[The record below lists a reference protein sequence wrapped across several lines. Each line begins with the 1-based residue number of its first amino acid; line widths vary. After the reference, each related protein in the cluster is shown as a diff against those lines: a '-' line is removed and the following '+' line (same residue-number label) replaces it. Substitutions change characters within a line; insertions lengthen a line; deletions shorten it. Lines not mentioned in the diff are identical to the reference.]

1 MKSTQPL
8 HPAASRA
15 LNYFNYSSVSSF
27 SPNRE
32 LLFHSI
38 YREYILLEAVC
49 LITPPKNAKTQQYA
63 EVAVLSMLMSHLHQ
77 QSISAQ
83 QQIYRACTL
92 SVSCF
97 FYFVEK
103 EHVCGRSWMHF
114 TFSQAKPKNRIWKG
128 HQQTFQIWTKMLMQ
142 MCPEYEAGMHLQR
155 VPAACIIS
163 C

>member
-15 LNYFNYSSVSSF
+15 LNYFNYSSVSLF

-38 YREYILLEAVC
+38 YREYILLEAAC

-63 EVAVLSMLMSHLHQ
+63 EVAVLSMLTSHLHQ
-77 QSISAQ
+77 QSISAR

-92 SVSCF
+92 SVSCVF
-97 FYFVEK
+97 LLCGKRACLRLELDALHILLGQTK
-103 EHVCGRSWMHF
+103 EQDLEGS
-114 TFSQAKPKNRIWKG
+114 
-128 HQQTFQIWTKMLMQ
+128 
-142 MCPEYEAGMHLQR
+142 
-155 VPAACIIS
+155 PANLPDLD
-163 C
+163 